1 MQAVNKLKCG
11 HLSQTA
17 LLVLQA
23 EWLNLP
29 AEVDA
34 GRLCWTTYLP
44 GHKPRDIIKPKL
56 EPSEPPQPAPCTDI
70 VPAMTEPAPTP
81 PLEQPSASQQHSAS
95 PQIPQQRAAIGHR
108 VAIWWEGDQI
118 WYHGSIR
125 GFTEEGCKHLIYYDD
140 GEMEYLDLSRDRVFW
155 KDLPGRVISP
165 LSTHLPEDALATTPE
180 PLRTATAADGMLA
193 LAAAGDAAEEP
204 PAPAVARGPVPDT
217 VPIVCNS
224 SRAVFDVKRTLI
236 LLGEGRECTPTEFE
250 RLAGK
255 GASKKWKASLR
266 VDKGGGVPG
275 PTMGDWLVDAGLD
288 NPKAPRPKA
297 APAMHAAR
305 RQQVVRHRFG
315 NQAPKPQGKQ
325 VSALHAGA
333 GSARHALAYGHTSQ
347 QPWTVLVMLLFFL
360 YRSLSLV

>member
-1 MQAVNKLKCG
+1 M
-11 HLSQTA
+11 
-17 LLVLQA
+17 QA
-23 EWLNLP
+23 EWLDLL
-29 AEVDA
+29 AELDA

-44 GHKPRDIIKPKL
+44 GNKPKEVIKPKS
-56 EPSEPPQPAPCTDI
+56 EPREPPQSVPSTHI
-70 VPAMTEPAPTP
+70 IPAMTQPAPP
-81 PLEQPSASQQHSAS
+81 PPNQPSASRQYNAG
-95 PQIPQQRAAIGHR
+95 PQIPQRRAAIGQR

-118 WYHGSIR
+118 WYDGSIK
-125 GFTEEGCKHLIYYDD
+125 GYTDEGCKHLIYYDD
-140 GEMEYLDLSRDRVFW
+140 GEMEYLDLSQDRVFW

-165 LSTHLPEDALATTPE
+165 LGSSRPEDALAKAE
-180 PLRTATAADGMLA
+180 ALAATAADGMLA
-193 LAAAGDAAEEP
+193 LAAAVDAAAAAAEP
-204 PAPAVARGPVPDT
+204 AAPAVPRGPVPDT

-224 SRAVFDVKRTLI
+224 SRAVFDVKRTII

-305 RQQVVRHRFG
+305 RQQVCRQRFG

-325 VSALHAGA
+325 VRTFIQLH
-333 GSARHALAYGHTSQ
+333 
-347 QPWTVLVMLLFFL
+347 
-360 YRSLSLV
+360 

>member
-1 MQAVNKLKCG
+1 M
-11 HLSQTA
+11 
-17 LLVLQA
+17 QA
-23 EWLNLP
+23 EWLDLP

-44 GHKPRDIIKPKL
+44 GHKPKEVIKPKP
-56 EPSEPPQPAPCTDI
+56 EPKPEPAQPPPHTHPVSVITQPAPL
-70 VPAMTEPAPTP
+70 P
-81 PLEQPSASQQHSAS
+81 PVASQQQQQQQQSVG
-95 PQIPQQRAAIGHR
+95 PQIPQRRAAIGHR

-118 WYHGSIR
+118 WYHGSIK
-125 GFTEEGCKHLIYYDD
+125 GYTEEGCKHLIYYDD

-165 LSTHLPEDALATTPE
+165 LGSTRPEDALATTK
-180 PLRTATAADGMLA
+180 PLLTATAADGMLA
-193 LAAAGDAAEEP
+193 LAAAVDAAAAAAEP
-204 PAPAVARGPVPDT
+204 ATPAVPKGPVPDT

-224 SRAVFDVKRTLI
+224 SRAVFDVKRTMI

-305 RQQVVRHRFG
+305 RQQVARQRFG
-315 NQAPKPQGKQ
+315 SQLPKPQGKQ
-325 VSALHAGA
+325 VVQTCTSAFTHHAC
-333 GSARHALAYGHTSQ
+333 
-347 QPWTVLVMLLFFL
+347 
-360 YRSLSLV
+360 